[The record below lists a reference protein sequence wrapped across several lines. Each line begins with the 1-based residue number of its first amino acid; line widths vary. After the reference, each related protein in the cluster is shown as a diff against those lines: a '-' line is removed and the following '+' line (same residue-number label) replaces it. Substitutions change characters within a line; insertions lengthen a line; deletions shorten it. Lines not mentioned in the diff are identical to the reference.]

1 MQSRTEVIQ
10 EITAVAT
17 APVYAPYETYLGRGV
32 VGGHVDSLERVGE
45 QMADLA
51 LAILAGADPS
61 SLPPRTAG
69 GSADRVDW
77 RALKRWNLSES
88 ALPPETDVRFREFTL
103 WEQYRWHMITLL
115 SVILIEG
122 ALIAWLVFERS
133 RRQHVEGELRR
144 RLLEV
149 THLNRAAAAG
159 VLSASLAHELNQPLG
174 AILSNA
180 EAAEILLASDPPH
193 LSQIREIVAD
203 IRRDDQR
210 AAEIVNR
217 VRALMKKKQDIE
229 LQDFDLNDTVR
240 GALHLLN
247 AEAIRR
253 GVRLAGNPANRAVW
267 VRADPVHVQQVVVNL
282 AMNAIDATQGGRSR
296 IQKVT
301 VGTALLGDGEA
312 EISVSDSGAGIPDEK
327 LTEIFRPFFTTKPNG
342 TGLGLSIARVIV
354 ETYGGRIWAE
364 NRLDGGA
371 VFRFTVP
378 LARTQPA

>member
-1 MQSRTEVIQ
+1 
-10 EITAVAT
+10 
-17 APVYAPYETYLGRGV
+17 
-32 VGGHVDSLERVGE
+32 
-45 QMADLA
+45 
-51 LAILAGADPS
+51 
-61 SLPPRTAG
+61 
-69 GSADRVDW
+69 
-77 RALKRWNLSES
+77 
-88 ALPPETDVRFREFTL
+88 VRFRESTL
-103 WEQYRWHMITLL
+103 WEQYRWHVIALL
-115 SVILIEG
+115 SVIFIEG

-133 RRQHVEGELRR
+133 RRQYVEGELRH

-210 AAEIVNR
+210 AADIITR
-217 VRALMKKKQDIE
+217 VRALMKKKQDLE

-240 GALHLLN
+240 GALHLLD
-247 AEAIRR
+247 AEAIRK
-253 GVRLAGNPANRAVW
+253 GVTLAATSTNRAVW

-282 AMNAIDATQGGRSR
+282 AMNAIDATQGGRSGTP
-296 IQKVT
+296 KVT
-301 VGTALLGDGEA
+301 VETTLLGDGEA
-312 EISVSDSGAGIPDEK
+312 EIAVSDSGAGIPDEK
-327 LTEIFRPFFTTKPNG
+327 LPEIFRPFFTTKPNG

-364 NRLDGGA
+364 NRPDGGA

-378 LARTQPA
+378 LARNQPA